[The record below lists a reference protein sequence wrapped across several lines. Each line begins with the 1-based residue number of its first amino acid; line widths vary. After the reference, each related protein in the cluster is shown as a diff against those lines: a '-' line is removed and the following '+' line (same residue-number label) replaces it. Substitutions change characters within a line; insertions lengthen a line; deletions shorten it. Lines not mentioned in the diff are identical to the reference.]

1 MTIELNH
8 TIVRSHDAATSAE
21 VLADILGLPVGKR
34 WGPFLPIALGNGAV
48 LEFLE
53 VGEETVQ
60 SQHYAFLVD
69 DDAFDKGLAR
79 MEESGIEFWADPF
92 DSRPREINTLYGG
105 RGVYFVDP
113 SGHKMELMTV
123 AYGEVPE

>member
-21 VLADILGLPVGKR
+21 FLAEILGLPVGKR

-53 VGEETVQ
+53 VGEEAVQ

-69 DDAFDKGLAR
+69 NDEFDTGLAR
-79 MEESGIEFWADPF
+79 IQESGIDYWADPF
-92 DSRPREINTLYGG
+92 DNEPRAINTLYGG

-123 AYGEVPE
+123 PYGENPE